1 MSRLDEP
8 AAVIDIRF
16 PQRFLRLTSRNEYFA
31 GLAFLCCANG
41 IVARMID
48 YAHQMGWINASLAT
62 FEISM
67 IVWLACAAG
76 LWLVGLE
83 GGGEIQP
90 LDLALGAALLVPIAL
105 PIGSLSWLALT
116 VLGLYLIA
124 VSASGSARRRGA
136 IILLAVTIPMFWSKL
151 LFKYF
156 ANFILEIDATLVGLL
171 LRTRHL
177 GNLVRFADNSGDLV
191 ILPYC
196 SSLANV
202 SLALLAWISIS
213 QWFGHR
219 WSIRDWQ
226 WCFLAAAS
234 VVAVNVTRMGLMGL
248 SDTHYRSIHSQWGDS
263 ITGAIILF
271 VTVGICLAGVRRE
284 LLVRA

>member
-1 MSRLDEP
+1 
-8 AAVIDIRF
+8 
-16 PQRFLRLTSRNEYFA
+16 
-31 GLAFLCCANG
+31 
-41 IVARMID
+41 
-48 YAHQMGWINASLAT
+48 
-62 FEISM
+62 
-67 IVWLACAAG
+67 
-76 LWLVGLE
+76 
-83 GGGEIQP
+83 
-90 LDLALGAALLVPIAL
+90 
-105 PIGSLSWLALT
+105 
-116 VLGLYLIA
+116 
-124 VSASGSARRRGA
+124 
-136 IILLAVTIPMFWSKL
+136 MFWSKL

-171 LRTRHL
+171 LRTKHL

-202 SLALLAWISIS
+202 SLALLAWIAIS

-271 VTVGICLAGVRRE
+271 VTVGICFAGVKRE